1 MKAKEY
7 AQRIID
13 DNYSIEVIFQVIKDL
28 HAEIYELV
36 TSRHCQTES
45 AVNSVFKEIDQKYR
59 AICTIVNKDS
69 NIMVTNGFQLILQ
82 KNYAGTK
89 VLSQL
94 EYLKEGSTHEQ

>member
-28 HAEIYELV
+28 HAEISELA

-45 AVNSVFKEIDQKYR
+45 AFNSVFKEIDRKYR
-59 AICTIVNKDS
+59 AICIIVNKDS
-69 NIMVTNGFQLILQ
+69 NIMVANGFQLILQ
-82 KNYAGTK
+82 KNYADNE

-94 EYLKEGSTHEQ
+94 EYLKEGSTHEH